1 MQNIG
6 QRIKEFRRRSGLTQ
20 EKLADYLGVTYKS
33 VSKWECGL
41 TTPDLALIGPLT
53 RILHV
58 SADELLGLT
67 SEDTDTE
74 REKYDRALQKYYDCE
89 VTQLN
94 YAWARA
100 ALIDFPDDYRYMEWL
115 AHAEYQLALEE
126 YQKANSS
133 GSVEYVNEMTDN
145 ALRRYETIIDNCPE
159 QELKRKAVI
168 GKIIVLRFC
177 ERIDEAE
184 WSAEFEYPDSDIN
197 RVADVLKL
205 SKAGRE
211 LLQLLEK
218 ETVFENFD
226 DC

>member
-6 QRIKEFRRRSGLTQ
+6 QRIKELRKKNGFTQ
-20 EKLADYLGVTYKS
+20 ENLADYLGVTYKS
-33 VSKWECGL
+33 VSKWECGV

-53 RILHV
+53 EILHV
-58 SADELLGLT
+58 SADELLGLN
-67 SEDTDTE
+67 SAKKDIE
-74 REKYDRALQKYYDCE
+74 REKYDRAMQKYYDCE

-115 AHAEYQLALEE
+115 AYAEYQLALEE

-133 GSVEYVNEMTDN
+133 GSVEFMNEMTDN
-145 ALRRYETIIDNCPE
+145 ALRRYETIIEMCLE
-159 QELKRKAVI
+159 QEIKRKAVI
-168 GKIIVLRFC
+168 GKIMVLRFC

-184 WSAEFEYPDSDIN
+184 WSAALEYPDPEIN
-197 RVADVLKL
+197 KASDVLKL

-211 LLQLLEK
+211 LLRLLEK
-218 ETVFENFD
+218 ETDNKTI
-226 DC
+226 